1 MNRAGIDLPD
11 LAIQAL
17 RRRRKIQAEDK
28 LGAGGR
34 YKDDGYVFAPENG
47 GHYNPNGLYKAFA
60 RAAKRAGLALTKL
73 HAARHS
79 YATWLIAGGVD
90 IATVSKLLGHSA
102 ITTTLRVY
110 THALQGAGKAAV
122 RNIDTQLAKA
132 HGNRMATA
140 EPPDT
145 KKAR

>member
-1 MNRAGIDLPD
+1 MSKSWS
-11 LAIQAL
+11 
-17 RRRRKIQAEDK
+17 RKIQAADK
-28 LGAGGR
+28 LAGGG
-34 YKDDGYVFAPENG
+34 YYADDGYVFAPESG

-79 YATWLIAGGVD
+79 YATWLIASGVD
-90 IATVSKLLGHSA
+90 IATVSKLLGHSE
-102 ITTTLRVY
+102 ITTTLRVF

-122 RNIDTQLAKA
+122 LNIDLQLAKA
-132 HGNRMATA
+132 HGNRMATE
-140 EPPDT
+140 EPSGA